1 MSTAYIE
8 SPLGFVV
15 IKEEDHAVSG
25 IDFSEVRPELN
36 EDSELLNQ
44 VKNQLTAYFEG
55 NLRQFDFP
63 IKQAGTAFQQ
73 EVWNTLSLL
82 RYAEVISYTQLA
94 NKMNNLLAIRAIAA
108 ANGKN
113 KLMIVIPC
121 HRVVGIAGEMTGYV
135 GGIWRKKWLL
145 EHEAKIAGIGQ
156 SKMFF

>member
-1 MSTAYIE
+1 MSTAYFE

-15 IKEEDHAVSG
+15 IKEENDAICS
-25 IDFSEVRPELN
+25 IDFSDVRPEEN
-36 EDSELLNQ
+36 EDSDVLSLA
-44 VKNQLTAYFEG
+44 KNQLTAYFEG
-55 NLRQFDFP
+55 NLKQFSFP
-63 IKQAGTAFQQ
+63 ITQPGTDFQLS
-73 EVWNTLSLL
+73 VWNTLSLL

-121 HRVVGIAGEMTGYV
+121 HRVVGMAGEMTGYA

-156 SKMFF
+156 SKIDF